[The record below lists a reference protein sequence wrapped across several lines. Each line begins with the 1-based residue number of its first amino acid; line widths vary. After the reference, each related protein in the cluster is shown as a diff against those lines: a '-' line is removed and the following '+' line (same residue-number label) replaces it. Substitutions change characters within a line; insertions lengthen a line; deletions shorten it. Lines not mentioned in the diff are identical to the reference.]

1 MDRLTMTTFCLWPS
15 GYVTGTETW
24 DRLLDWLALGSTL
37 GIDWMK
43 PSIETLNGVPASSG
57 PTLGIEYRTGSD
69 LIKTCHRVHQHQAST
84 LILSLV
90 KYSCHQVIETWIEYR
105 HIHLPGINYRP
116 LAIPSFCLSMLSYVV
131 GICRIWRAG
140 ATWGGDKIYLCLA
153 GSGYDRRLCRVALS
167 FLPCRCGR
175 SSRCST

>member
-1 MDRLTMTTFCLWPS
+1 
-15 GYVTGTETW
+15 
-24 DRLLDWLALGSTL
+24 
-37 GIDWMK
+37 MK

-140 ATWGGDKIYLCLA
+140 ATWGGDQIYLCLA

-175 SSRCST
+175 SSRCGT